1 MKNKHLQLLLQQF
14 PDDIEVLITTNEGT
28 ELIHEVC
35 VDTTRVA
42 KVLHKK
48 GSGVS
53 YHFDKDEHWYVCGQ
67 KQTLQDLG
75 SVKEEVVVILE

>member
-35 VDTTRVA
+35 VDTATVA
-42 KVLHKK
+42 KVSHRKYK
-48 GSGVS
+48 NNT
-53 YHFDKDEHWYVCGQ
+53 YHFDKDECWYVCRQ

-75 SVKEEVVVILE
+75 DVKEEVVVILE